1 MAGRV
6 RAAGGGTAAVRPP
19 DGEALAA
26 PWEVGRSTLVAEL
39 GRSGLLFLASV
50 AATGA
55 VAVTAT
61 ALAHL
66 VATWRGTR

>member
-6 RAAGGGTAAVRPP
+6 RTRRGAPAAVRPP

-26 PWEVGRSTLVAEL
+26 PWEVGRSSLVAEL

-50 AATGA
+50 AATGT

-66 VATWRGTR
+66 VATWLGAR